1 MSEALSYGFFL
12 FFLLLAFLR
21 RIESR
26 ARLRVFVL
34 GGAGLLLLSAPRVL
48 DGLLSAQSIV
58 LLKQI
63 LPAPLML
70 FAYWQ
75 AGQFF
80 VAPWAELQ
88 SWLGRLDTAWFW
100 GVLQARREGRIPRW
114 LLGYLE
120 LTYALCYLVV
130 PAALG
135 WLYLLGRAHYAA
147 EFWSIVLPPSYLC
160 YALLPFLQ
168 TLPPRAIE
176 PETVTHGAALPRI
189 LNLWVLRHGSIHAN
203 TFPSA
208 HVAASVAAALALLE
222 VSTFAALG
230 FLWVALSIAVA
241 SCLCR
246 YHYVLD
252 VILGALLALLSYA
265 LHLFLQN

>member
-1 MSEALSYGFFL
+1 MPGFLSYPFFL
-12 FFLLLAFLR
+12 FFLLLASLR

-26 ARLRVFVL
+26 ARLRVFAL
-34 GGAGLLLLSAPRVL
+34 GGAGLLLLSAPRIL
-48 DGLLSAQSIV
+48 DGLLSAQALA
-58 LLKQI
+58 LLAQI

-70 FAYWQ
+70 VAYWQ

-88 SWLGRLDTAWFW
+88 SWLSRLDSEWFG
-100 GVLQARREGRIPRW
+100 GVLKARREDKIPRW
-114 LLGYLE
+114 FLGYLE

-135 WLYLLGRAHYAA
+135 CLFLLGRGDHAA
-147 EFWSIVLPPSYLC
+147 AFWNIVLPPSYLC
-160 YALLPFLQ
+160 YALLPFFQ

-176 PETVTHGAALPRI
+176 PETAARLAAPLRI
-189 LNLWVLRHGSIHAN
+189 FNLWVLRHGSIHAN

-208 HVAASVAAALALLE
+208 HVAASLSAALALLD
-222 VSTFAALG
+222 VSGLAALI
-230 FLWVALSIAVA
+230 FLWIALSIAVA
-241 SCLCR
+241 AALCR

-252 VILGALLALLSYA
+252 VLLGAVLAVLSFA
-265 LHLFLQN
+265 FHLFFRN